1 MEEKRFPHVYVK
13 LIGEDGNAYAI
24 LSRVRAALR
33 EGGATSEQVKEFF
46 VEATRLGYEHL
57 LLTVDDWVDVAFN
70 SGILAPDEDASEQ
83 AAKEDAED
91 LLRQS

>member
-33 EGGATSEQVKEFF
+33 EGGATNEQVKEFLA
-46 VEATRLGYEHL
+46 EATRGNYDHL
-57 LLTVDDWVDVAFN
+57 LQTVLAWVNEGEAD
-70 SGILAPDEDASEQ
+70 
-83 AAKEDAED
+83 
-91 LLRQS
+91 